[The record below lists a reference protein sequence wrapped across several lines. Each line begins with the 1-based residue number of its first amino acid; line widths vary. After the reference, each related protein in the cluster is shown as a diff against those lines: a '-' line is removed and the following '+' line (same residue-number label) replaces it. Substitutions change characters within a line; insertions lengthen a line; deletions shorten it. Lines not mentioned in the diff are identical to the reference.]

1 MQTWNLGWSPDG
13 WAASHLRLVTSPLG
27 SSSRWKEVTSLL
39 LFPCLPFP
47 LGPYWSHLLMQM
59 KSWKWRSKK
68 KKTSN
73 MLVPR
78 DWIRLAPW
86 RLEGRHPRT
95 AAPQQCA
102 EPDTGSEPALNPTK
116 VLSLFWNP
124 PTALLF
130 TNSGRKWQINPFF
143 KRMSRFLVT
152 LCTAQDMIVPS
163 A

>member
-1 MQTWNLGWSPDG
+1 MGELHPTSVLLPLPWVVHQDEKKSPPCSCSP
-13 WAASHLRLVTSPLG
+13 ASLS
-27 SSSRWKEVTSLL
+27 
-39 LFPCLPFP
+39 P